1 MQDEKKMKK
10 AKSIA
15 TRNILMVNKS
25 ERLVSIDISVK
36 QCVYCLSFVSNYC
49 GIKTTWYEN
58 TVFEDWGEFDVAFFN
73 YYQLVRE
80 NKTVSKSLHRS
91 PIVVHFSVLESD
103 GTLDWMY
110 K

>member
-25 ERLVSIDISVK
+25 ERLVSTDISVK

-49 GIKTTWYEN
+49 GIKTT
-58 TVFEDWGEFDVAFFN
+58 
-73 YYQLVRE
+73 
-80 NKTVSKSLHRS
+80 
-91 PIVVHFSVLESD
+91 
-103 GTLDWMY
+103 
-110 K
+110 